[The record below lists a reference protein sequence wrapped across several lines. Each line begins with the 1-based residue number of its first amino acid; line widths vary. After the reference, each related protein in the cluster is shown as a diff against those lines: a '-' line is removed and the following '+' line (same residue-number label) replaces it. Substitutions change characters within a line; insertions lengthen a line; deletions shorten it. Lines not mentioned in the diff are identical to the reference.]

1 MDKMNLRSFA
11 LGMLLSTCI
20 IGSIYYYSTP
30 YEQTEQ
36 QLKSALKAKGLVAV
50 NEKEYE
56 QLKQLGEQKRNS
68 EDEQHSPQQ
77 SSPKEPEA
85 IHVYRLTVSE
95 GKYPRDIAKEL
106 EEAKIIPDDTDFT
119 NYLEKRNLTRKIRVG
134 TYTVTSQMTLEQIS
148 NMITGQK

>member
-1 MDKMNLRSFA
+1 MDKRNIRSFA

-20 IGSIYYYSTP
+20 IGSIYYYSKP
-30 YEQTEQ
+30 YEQTGQ
-36 QLKSALKAKGLVAV
+36 QLESVLKAKGLVAV

-56 QLKQLGEQKRNS
+56 QLKRLSEQKENS
-68 EDEQHSPQQ
+68 KNKQHPPQQ
-77 SSPKEPEA
+77 SSHKESETV
-85 IHVYRLTVSE
+85 HVYRLTVSE

-106 EEAKIIPDDTDFT
+106 EEAKIIPNDTDFT
-119 NYLEKRNLTRKIRVG
+119 DHLEKRNLTRKIRVG